1 MNYYEKLNEF
11 YCADVPAY
19 IVKAGKSFIVIKLND
34 WQGEQELKIKIGDVI
49 NYYATQANNIVSG
62 CRTLAGYI
70 GDWRPVDGLAK
81 EALEWFKFVSIEALR
96 KQSKKQG
103 LTPKF

>member
-1 MNYYEKLNEF
+1 MNNWKKLSQFYYANIP
-11 YCADVPAY
+11 DY
-19 IVKAGKSFIVIKLND
+19 IVKAGKSFIVIRLND
-34 WQGEQELKIKIGDVI
+34 WRGKQELKIKIDDVI

-81 EALEWFKFVSIEALR
+81 EALEWFKFVNVETLKR
-96 KQSKKQG
+96 QSKKQG